1 MILFSKYFKKID
13 LKNGYYALF
22 NSLVREVF
30 FCDVK
35 QLRKIELGNIDIDC
49 QRELEQA
56 GIIIKDF
63 SDDKLLLERYKC
75 ALENEH
81 TNITLV
87 YVIPTLVC
95 NLKCDYCYVF
105 NNKDIYIQKV
115 MTKEVVDVFLEKY
128 VAYLLLKN
136 IKDATIQ
143 FYGGEPCCNWDIVE
157 YCIGS
162 AKKLYPFN
170 FIIITNSTLL
180 DESKIKFVKEN
191 NIGIGISIDG
201 TKEITDLHRKFIN
214 GNGSVYDNVLNKIE
228 LLKKEKIN
236 IALSVT
242 ITNEFLN
249 FQEDMLNMFENI
261 GVQNINY
268 NLLHSHDKIEG
279 LDLYYNNATEFIIS
293 SYERLYK
300 KGIMDD
306 RILRKINAFVND
318 IFYYAD
324 CGAAY
329 ANQIVLKPDGTIGI
343 CQCECSTN
351 NHEIGNIIFDD
362 FSVVCNNKNRLK
374 WKYKLPIYNEYC
386 LDCEAIS
393 ICGGGCIVQA
403 DEIGCTN
410 NIRDTYFCIHTKKL
424 FFWLLQKLY
433 DIS

>member
-1 MILFSKYFKKID
+1 MQASINSIESCGTVDGPGIRTVIFFNKCLLRCKYCHNPECFNMQGLNYTCDDLIEKI
-13 LKNGYYALF
+13 K
-22 NSLVREVF
+22 
-30 FCDVK
+30 
-35 QLRKIELGNIDIDC
+35 
-49 QRELEQA
+49 
-56 GIIIKDF
+56 
-63 SDDKLLLERYKC
+63 RYKPYYG
-75 ALENEH
+75 E
-81 TNITLV
+81 TGGVTLS
-87 YVIPTLVC
+87 
-95 NLKCDYCYVF
+95 
-105 NNKDIYIQKV
+105 
-115 MTKEVVDVFLEKY
+115 
-128 VAYLLLKN
+128 
-136 IKDATIQ
+136 
-143 FYGGEPCCNWDIVE
+143 GGEPLLQAEFVISF
-157 YCIGS
+157 I
-162 AKKLYPFN
+162 KK
-170 FIIITNSTLL
+170 
-180 DESKIKFVKEN
+180 
-191 NIGIGISIDG
+191 
-201 TKEITDLHRKFIN
+201 
-214 GNGSVYDNVLNKIE
+214 
-228 LLKKEKIN
+228 LKKEKIN

-343 CQCECSTN
+343 CQGECSTN

-386 LDCEAIS
+386 LDC
-393 ICGGGCIVQA
+393 
-403 DEIGCTN
+403 
-410 NIRDTYFCIHTKKL
+410 
-424 FFWLLQKLY
+424 
-433 DIS
+433 